1 MQLSGQITL
10 VYHID
15 FRQQVPLIQSQTEQA
30 FRTRAMRMGNKTLAT
45 ACAVMLLCSPLLSK
59 KKNPDDIT
67 QTLELPK
74 DPPSVVTADLHRAV
88 FRVSPLLAK
97 GLLSAQTHDAVKA
110 LLKSTSGETIV
121 RIRAFVAGSGD
132 LRRVPQIVSEV
143 FTDRKLPLPAVS
155 VVQAG
160 GLPLTGAQVLLE
172 SISTAKKNETAP
184 AGVLFVPA
192 QLAQSPEL
200 NDNVAPLATR
210 ALDQFNAA
218 VVKGGGSSV
227 LRITCY
233 VSSLADAAAIH
244 AMIAAK
250 YPQAAVALVQPRREH
265 ASSAVSCEGIAK
277 LAMPVDGVVFV
288 KDGGNV
294 VGAAV
299 SARTVALSGTLVAYG
314 YEDRNARLAF
324 DRMNKVLEPAKA
336 SWKSVVEVRFY
347 PLAAS
352 IVKQIE
358 RVRGDFLD
366 RANPPAISMAPIEG
380 LPSIDASFAMD
391 AIAVVQ

>member
-1 MQLSGQITL
+1 
-10 VYHID
+10 
-15 FRQQVPLIQSQTEQA
+15 
-30 FRTRAMRMGNKTLAT
+30 MRMGIRLLAT
-45 ACAVMLLCSPLLSK
+45 VCAVMLLCSLALGK
-59 KKNPDDIT
+59 KKKPEDIT

-74 DPPSVVTADLHRAV
+74 NPPSVTTADIRRAV
-88 FRVSPLLAK
+88 FRVTPLSPK
-97 GLLSAQTHDAVKA
+97 GLLSAQTRDAVKA
-110 LLKSTSGETIV
+110 LLKVTSGETIV
-121 RIRAFVAGSGD
+121 HIRAFVAGSGD

-143 FTDRKLPLPAVS
+143 FTEHKLALPAVS

-184 AGVLFVPA
+184 AGILFVPA
-192 QLAQSPEL
+192 QLAEKPEL
-200 NDNVAPLATR
+200 ADNVAPLAKQ
-210 ALDQFNAA
+210 ALDQFDRA
-218 VVKGGGSSV
+218 VLKGGGSSV
-227 LRITCY
+227 LRVTCY
-233 VSSLADAAAIH
+233 ASSLADAGAIST
-244 AMIAAK
+244 MIAAK
-250 YPQAAVALVQPRREH
+250 YPQAAIALLQPRREH
-265 ASSAVSCEGIAK
+265 TSSTVSCEGIAR
-277 LAMPVDGVVFV
+277 LAAPVDRVAFV

-299 SARTVALSGTLVAYG
+299 SAPVVALTGTLVAYG

-324 DRMNKVLEPAKA
+324 DRLNKVLEPVKA

-352 IVKQIE
+352 IVKQIG
-358 RVRGDFLD
+358 RVRDDFLD
-366 RANPPAISMAPIEG
+366 RGNLPAISMAPIEG

>member
-1 MQLSGQITL
+1 
-10 VYHID
+10 
-15 FRQQVPLIQSQTEQA
+15 
-30 FRTRAMRMGNKTLAT
+30 MRMGTKTLAT
-45 ACAVMLLCSPLLSK
+45 ACAVMLLSSPLLSK
-59 KKNPDDIT
+59 KKKPEDET

-74 DPPSVVTADLHRAV
+74 DPPSVVTADLRRMV
-88 FRVSPLLAK
+88 FRVTPLSAK
-97 GLLSAQTHDAVKA
+97 GLLSAQTRDAVKA
-110 LLKSTSGETIV
+110 LLKISSGETIV

-143 FTDRKLPLPAVS
+143 FTDHKLALPAVS

-172 SISTAKKNETAP
+172 SISTSKKNETAP
-184 AGVLFVPA
+184 SGVLFVPA
-192 QLAQSPEL
+192 QTAQKPEL
-200 NDNVAPLATR
+200 TDNVAPLASQ
-210 ALDQFNAA
+210 ALDRFNAA
-218 VVKGGGSSV
+218 VDKGGGSSV
-227 LRITCY
+227 SRITCY
-233 VSSLADAAAIH
+233 ASSLADAGAIRT
-244 AMIAAK
+244 MIEAK

-265 ASSAVSCEGIAK
+265 TSSAVSCEGVAK
-277 LAMPVDGVVFV
+277 LSSPVSGVAFV

-299 SARTVALSGTLVAYG
+299 SAPTVVLTGTLVAYG

-324 DRMNKVLEPAKA
+324 DRMNKVLEPSKA

-366 RANPPAISMAPIEG
+366 RLNPPAISMAPIEG

-391 AIAVVQ
+391 AIAVAQ

>member
-1 MQLSGQITL
+1 
-10 VYHID
+10 
-15 FRQQVPLIQSQTEQA
+15 
-30 FRTRAMRMGNKTLAT
+30 MGIKTLAI
-45 ACAVMLLCSPLLSK
+45 ACAVALLSFPLFSK
-59 KKNPDDIT
+59 KKNPDDET
-67 QTLELPK
+67 QILAMPK
-74 DPPSVVTADLHRAV
+74 DPPSVITADLHRLV
-88 FRVSPLLAK
+88 FRVSPLLSK
-97 GLLSAQTHDAVKA
+97 GLLSAQTRDAVKA
-110 LLKSTSGETIV
+110 LLKASSGENVV

-143 FTDRKLPLPAVS
+143 FTEHKLALPTVS

-172 SISTAKKNETAP
+172 SISTSKKNETAP
-184 AGVLFVPA
+184 AGVLFVPV
-192 QLAQSPEL
+192 QFAQSNDL
-200 NDNVAPLATR
+200 MDNVAPVAQQ
-210 ALDQFNAA
+210 ALDHFNAA

-233 VSSLADAAAIH
+233 ASSLADAGAVRE
-244 AMIAAK
+244 MIAAK
-250 YPQAAVALVQPRREH
+250 YPQAAIALVQPRREH
-265 ASSAVSCEGIAK
+265 PTSAVSCEGIAR
-277 LAMPVDGVVFV
+277 LASPVNGVAFV
-288 KDGGNV
+288 KDSGNV

-299 SARTVALSGTLVAYG
+299 SSPTIALTGTLVAYG

-324 DRMNKVLEPAKA
+324 DRMNKVLEPARA
-336 SWKSVVEVRFY
+336 SWKNVVEVRFY

-366 RANPPAISMAPIEG
+366 LANPPAVSMAPVEG

>member
-1 MQLSGQITL
+1 
-10 VYHID
+10 
-15 FRQQVPLIQSQTEQA
+15 
-30 FRTRAMRMGNKTLAT
+30 MRMGIKTLAI
-45 ACAVMLLCSPLLSK
+45 ACAVMFLASPLPAK

-74 DPPSVVTADLHRAV
+74 DPPAVTTADVHRMV
-88 FRVSPLLAK
+88 FRVTPLLAK
-97 GLLSAQTHDAVKA
+97 GLLSAQTHEAVKA
-110 LLKSTSGETIV
+110 LLKASSGETIV

-143 FTDRKLPLPAVS
+143 FTEHKLDLPAVS

-172 SISTAKKNETAP
+172 SISTSKKKETAP
-184 AGVLFVPA
+184 AGVLFVAA
-192 QLAQSPEL
+192 QRAEKPEL
-200 NDNVAPLATR
+200 ADNVAPLAKQ
-210 ALDQFNAA
+210 ALKEFNQA
-218 VVKGGGSSV
+218 VVRGGGSSV

-233 VSSLADAAAIH
+233 VSSLADAGAVSS
-244 AMIAAK
+244 MIAAK
-250 YPQAAVALVQPRREH
+250 YPEASIALVQPRREH
-265 ASSAVSCEGIAK
+265 ASSTVSCEGIAR
-277 LAMPVDGVVFV
+277 LAAPVNGVAFV
-288 KDGGNV
+288 KDGGTIL
-294 VGAAV
+294 GAAV
-299 SARTVALSGTLVAYG
+299 SSPTVALTGTLVAYG

-352 IVKQIE
+352 IVKQIG
-358 RVRGDFLD
+358 RVRDDYLD

>member
-1 MQLSGQITL
+1 
-10 VYHID
+10 
-15 FRQQVPLIQSQTEQA
+15 
-30 FRTRAMRMGNKTLAT
+30 MGIKSLAT
-45 ACAVMLLCSPLLSK
+45 ACAVMLICSPLPAK
-59 KKNPDDIT
+59 KKKPEDIT

-74 DPPSVVTADLHRAV
+74 DPPSVTTAEIRRLV
-88 FRVSPLLAK
+88 FRVTPLNPK
-97 GLLSAQTHDAVKA
+97 GLLSAQTRDAVKA
-110 LLKSTSGETIV
+110 LLKAASGETIV

-143 FTDRKLPLPAVS
+143 FTDHKLALPAVS

-160 GLPLTGAQVLLE
+160 GLPLPGAQVLLE

-184 AGVLFVPA
+184 AGILFIPA
-192 QLAQSPEL
+192 QLAEKPEL
-200 NDNVAPLATR
+200 ADNVASLAR
-210 ALDQFNAA
+210 QALDQLDRA
-218 VVKGGGSSV
+218 VAKGGGSSV

-233 VSSLADAAAIH
+233 ASSLADAAAVSS
-244 AMIAAK
+244 MIAAK
-250 YPQAAVALVQPRREH
+250 YPQAAIALVQPRREH
-265 ASSAVSCEGIAK
+265 ASSTVACEGIAK
-277 LAMPVDGVVFV
+277 LAAPVDRVAFV

-299 SARTVALSGTLVAYG
+299 SAPLVALTGTLVAYG
-314 YEDRNARLAF
+314 YEDRNARVAF

-352 IVKQIE
+352 IVKQIG
-358 RVRGDFLD
+358 RVRGEFLD
-366 RANPPAISMAPIEG
+366 NEHLPAISMAPIEG